1 MRDVCVLVR
10 VNDAD
15 VEIEEDGEMSD
26 GNLITFENVDG
37 GFIDHSEME
46 GCMFCCCRHLKGS

>member
-1 MRDVCVLVR
+1 MRVLVR

-37 GFIDHSEME
+37 AFLNHYEMND
-46 GCMFCCCRHLKGS
+46 RHVLLL